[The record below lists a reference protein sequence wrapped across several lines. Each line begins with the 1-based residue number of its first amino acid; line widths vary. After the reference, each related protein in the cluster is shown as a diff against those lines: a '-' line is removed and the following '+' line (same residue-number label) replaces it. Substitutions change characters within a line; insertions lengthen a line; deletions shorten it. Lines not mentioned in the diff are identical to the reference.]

1 MKIVCI
7 GDSLTYG
14 FGVMKR
20 HTWIEIL
27 KEKLEIRFVNK
38 GINGDTTAGMLS
50 RSYEDIILNYPDKVI
65 IMGGTNDF
73 ILGYDLKRV
82 QENVI
87 FLAKE
92 ANEHG
97 IEPIIGIQIPTE
109 PKLAREKWTK
119 EVDYENVNKK
129 IVDYRNRIIEAC
141 KFNGYKYID
150 FYKEFVHELKDNG
163 DCRYYTDGIH
173 PNYEGHKI
181 MARSAEKLI
190 VSKTEK

>member
-1 MKIVCI
+1 MKTVCI

-27 KEKLEIRFVNK
+27 KEKSKIDFINR

-50 RSYEDIILNYPDKVI
+50 RSYEDIILNYPDKAI

-73 ILGYDLKRV
+73 ILGYDLDRV
-82 QENVI
+82 KENVLL
-87 FLAKE
+87 LAKE
-92 ANEHG
+92 AKEHG
-97 IEPIIGIQIPTE
+97 VEPIIGIQIPTE
-109 PKLAREKWTK
+109 PKLASEKWTK

-129 IVDYRNRIIEAC
+129 IIDYRDKMIEAC
-141 KFNGYKYID
+141 EFNGYKYID
-150 FYKEFVHELKDNG
+150 FYKEFVDKVIHNSDYK
-163 DCRYYTDGIH
+163 YYTDGIH

-181 MARSAEKLI
+181 MARSAEKLF
-190 VSKTEK
+190 SASF